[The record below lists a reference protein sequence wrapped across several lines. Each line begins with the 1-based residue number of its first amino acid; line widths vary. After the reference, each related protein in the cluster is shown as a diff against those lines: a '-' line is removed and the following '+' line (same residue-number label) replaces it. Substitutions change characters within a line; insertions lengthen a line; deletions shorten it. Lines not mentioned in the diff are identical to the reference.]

1 MLDYKQREPHDN
13 TCTATCPVV
22 GNLTMFC
29 YRIASPSSVDA
40 IIRFTTLVVAFLSA
54 VVGCDVSG

>member
-13 TCTATCPVV
+13 TATCLVV

-29 YRIASPSSVDA
+29 YRVASSPSVDE
-40 IIRFTTLVVAFLSA
+40 IILFTTLVLTFLSA
-54 VVGCDVSG
+54 VVGGEVSG